1 MTWGTISSGCDQD
14 VNAMLDILLDRLD
27 GALEEAGIGAADM
40 PIFVVEASLTERL
53 QAALPGVRFTP
64 EDIRVWAA
72 EISS

>member
-1 MTWGTISSGCDQD
+1 MTWGTIRSGCDQD